1 MQSLRAIHRQ
11 VAVNDAHRTREQCT
25 CVELPQMQIPIS
37 SPSILVT
44 GTRIATLLT
53 SKTLRRIARL
63 IVLIVLGVP
72 AGPGIAAQEE
82 AAAQAPVREAAPV
95 QVANRTIIFLRGP
108 VFGYSAKDRATRTM
122 ARIEQVLAVEA
133 LPVVSIEDNEDG
145 TRVLVG
151 GQHAFMVTKIDIDP
165 QAGETTKNVAREA
178 ARRLQDAIA
187 ERHEQGSLRFLA
199 MAAFF
204 STLATLL
211 YGTVLW
217 LIIRANRWAGKH
229 LSVAAAAGSQKI
241 RIGGVNLLY
250 ASHVILLSRRIF
262 VIITWVVAALLGS
275 AWLTYVLSQFP
286 YTRPWGEHMEG
297 NLLEV
302 VKQAAIAMVGALP
315 GLLFAVVIFAVAWQI
330 IRLTSVFFDRVENGR
345 LDVGW
350 IDSDTVK
357 PTRRI
362 FNLVIWVFAL
372 AMAYPYLPG
381 AHTDAFKGL
390 SLLVGV
396 MISLGSSSMLGQAFS
411 GLILMYNRAFRR
423 GDYVRIGDSEGT
435 VVELGMFMT
444 RIHTGLGEEITLPNS
459 GVMATTIKNYSHV
472 VPGTGTIVDTVVS
485 IGYSVPWRQVQAMLE
500 EAAKRTQS
508 ISVEPEPLVR
518 QTALSDFY
526 IEYRLIAY
534 TPAETPVK
542 RVEVLSE
549 LHGHIQDVFNEH
561 GVQIMSPH
569 YMMEAKERQVVPKDQ
584 WYAAPA
590 RPPEEHERGA

>member
-1 MQSLRAIHRQ
+1 
-11 VAVNDAHRTREQCT
+11 
-25 CVELPQMQIPIS
+25 MQIPIS

-286 YTRPWGEHMEG
+286 YTRPWGEQMEG

>member
-1 MQSLRAIHRQ
+1 M
-11 VAVNDAHRTREQCT
+11 
-25 CVELPQMQIPIS
+25 PIPIS
-37 SPSILVT
+37 PPSLPV
-44 GTRIATLLT
+44 GGARITTPLT
-53 SKTLRRIARL
+53 SAKMWRIARL
-63 IVLIVLGVP
+63 IVLIVLGVA

-82 AAAQAPVREAAPV
+82 AAAQAPVREAAPI

-108 VFGYSAKDRATRTM
+108 VFGYSAQDRATRTM

-133 LPVVSIEDNEDG
+133 LPVVSIEDHEDG

-151 GQHAFMVTKIDIDP
+151 GQHAFIVTKIDIDP

-187 ERHEQGSLRFLA
+187 ERHEQGSLSFLA

-204 STLATLL
+204 ATLATFLC
-211 YGTVLW
+211 GTVLW
-217 LIIRANRWAGKH
+217 LLIRANRWAGRR

-241 RIGGVNLLY
+241 QIGGVNLLY

-262 VIITWVVAALLGS
+262 AIITWVVAALLGS

-286 YTRPWGEHMEG
+286 YTRPWGERIEG
-297 NLLEV
+297 NLLEM
-302 VKQAAIAMVGALP
+302 VKQVAIAMVGALP

-350 IDSDTVK
+350 IDIDTVK

-390 SLLVGV
+390 SLLIGLMV
-396 MISLGSSSMLGQAFS
+396 SLGSTSMLGQAFS

-459 GVMATTIKNYSHV
+459 GVMGTTIKNYSHV

-508 ISVEPEPLVR
+508 ISIKPEPLIR

-526 IEYRLIAY
+526 VEYRLIAY

-569 YMMEAKERQVVPKDQ
+569 YMMDTKERQVVPKDQ

-590 RPPEEHERGA
+590 RHPEELERDA